1 MKKVLWF
8 LALLLVAGAAW
19 AQCNPSSYHP
29 IRPGWEWSYS
39 GSDGSSYTL
48 GFTNLTPTGFVMIY
62 RSREVNRDVRYI
74 CDANGFSAASYS
86 SPASEGSLR
95 LETTRV
101 SGTAVPS
108 KLAVGSNWRYSYEV
122 RGTFSMGQ
130 GGEGINVQGTVE
142 VVSRA
147 AVIERVVTPAGTFQA
162 LRIEQTTTMKLN
174 GNLNGISIP
183 MPTVPITTTEWVAE
197 GVGTV
202 KTEMEG
208 MTTQLVSL
216 KK

>member
-1 MKKVLWF
+1 MKSLWWV
-8 LALLLVAGAAW
+8 LLLVVSSSAW
-19 AQCNPSSYHP
+19 AQCNPSPYYP
-29 IRPGWEWSYS
+29 VRAGWEWNYS
-39 GSDGSSYTL
+39 SSAGDNHTISYT
-48 GFTNLTPTGFVMIY
+48 NITPTGFVMVY
-62 RSREVNRDVRYI
+62 KSPEVNRSIRYT
-74 CDANGFSAASYS
+74 CDANGFTASS
-86 SPASEGSLR
+86 FVSPADEGSLR

-108 KLAVGSNWRYSYEV
+108 RLAVGSSWRYSYEV

-142 VVSRA
+142 VVRRA
-147 AVIERVVTPAGTFQA
+147 VAMERVVTPAGTFQA
-162 LRIEQTTTMKLN
+162 LRIEQTTTMKLS

-183 MPTVPITTTEWVAE
+183 MPSAPMSAVEWVAE

-208 MTTQLVSL
+208 LTTQLISL

>member
-1 MKKVLWF
+1 MKKLWWVL
-8 LALLLVAGAAW
+8 LLLVAGSAW
-19 AQCNPSSYHP
+19 AQCNVSPYYP
-29 IRPGWEWSYS
+29 VRAGWEWSYS
-39 GSDGSSYTL
+39 SSSGDNHTIGYT
-48 GFTNLTPTGFVMIY
+48 NITPTGFVMVY
-62 RSREVNRDVRYI
+62 KSSGTNRSIRYN
-74 CDANGFSAASYS
+74 CDANGFTASS
-86 SPASEGSLR
+86 FVSPADEGSLR

-108 KLAVGSNWRYSYEV
+108 RLAVGSNWRYSYEV

-142 VVSRA
+142 VASRA
-147 AVIERVVTPAGTFQA
+147 VAIERVVTPAGTFQA
-162 LRIEQTTTMKLN
+162 LRIEQTTTMKLS

-183 MPTVPITTTEWVAE
+183 MPSAPMSTVEWVAE

-208 MTTQLVSL
+208 LTTQLISL